1 MTDLEK
7 AIADL
12 RRATPANSPWVAEDF
27 ECGFA
32 GPVIL
37 ALPVVVQA
45 AASGELIPAT
55 ERDAA
60 VAAAMEAAA
69 ALCIQSAQEAKAD
82 NGTGWASHSWLMTV
96 ARTIQSEI
104 TQPQADALARV
115 RAEAVKIKPLVWVRH
130 PTAEIWRCDTLIGT
144 YKVFGIGNY
153 PTWDFDSVSD
163 PNDKTSKRAETHEA
177 AKAAAQA
184 DHEARIRAA
193 IGGVE

>member
-82 NGTGWASHSWLMTV
+82 NGTGWAIPYHGWTV
-96 ARTIQSEI
+96 GNAGGFTTGPTNDSDDETPYILATPE
-104 TQPQADALARV
+104 ALAASPEVQALIVDAVTKAIKKAEHDVWLALKHSSSITCSWACRAV
-115 RAEAVKIKPLVWVRH
+115 RDSHKP
-130 PTAEIWRCDTLIGT
+130 E
-144 YKVFGIGNY
+144 N
-153 PTWDFDSVSD
+153 
-163 PNDKTSKRAETHEA
+163 RA
-177 AKAAAQA
+177 
-184 DHEARIRAA
+184 
-193 IGGVE
+193 

>member
-55 ERDAA
+55 PEALAASPEVQALVMAERERCARIATRRKGDLMHATVDHPYDRGYLDACDQC
-60 VAAAMEAAA
+60 AAA
-69 ALCIQSAQEAKAD
+69 
-82 NGTGWASHSWLMTV
+82 
-96 ARTIQSEI
+96 
-104 TQPQADALARV
+104 
-115 RAEAVKIKPLVWVRH
+115 
-130 PTAEIWRCDTLIGT
+130 
-144 YKVFGIGNY
+144 
-153 PTWDFDSVSD
+153 
-163 PNDKTSKRAETHEA
+163 
-177 AKAAAQA
+177 
-184 DHEARIRAA
+184 IRAA
-193 IGGVE
+193 IGCVE